1 MSIFDLFKKI
11 ENEKSATQGGT
22 ISHIIVGL
30 GNPGDEYVQT
40 RHNAGWIALD
50 HLCSTLGVKCD
61 RARFKA
67 LVTEAKIGEN
77 RVLLMK
83 PQTYMN
89 NSGEAVAEASRFYK
103 IAPEN
108 VIVISD
114 DMSLDVGKMRIRKKG
129 SSGGQKG
136 LKSIIEHLKTDTF
149 PRIKLGIGQKPHPDY
164 DVVDWVL
171 GKFPKN
177 DLETVNKT
185 VECVPEALKLM
196 VSGDYDGAMC
206 RFNR

>member
-11 ENEKSATQGGT
+11 ENEKNATQGGA

-30 GNPGDEYVQT
+30 GNPGEEYALT

-50 HLCSTLGVKCD
+50 HLCSVLGVKCD
-61 RARFKA
+61 RAKFKA
-67 LVTEAKIGEN
+67 LVTEAQIGSS

-89 NSGEAVAEASRFYK
+89 NSGEAVAEASKFYK

-108 VIVISD
+108 IIVFSD

-149 PRIKLGIGQKPHPDY
+149 PRIKFGIGQKPHPDY

-171 GKFPKN
+171 GKFPKQ
-177 DLETVNKT
+177 DLETLKKT
-185 VECVPEALKLM
+185 VECVPEATKMM
-196 VSGDYDGAMC
+196 VEGDYDGAM
-206 RFNR
+206 NKYNH